1 MNQGSQTDRMRVLKH
16 IRTCAIVTA
25 VSSAVIACVL
35 IGPIVQSLV
44 IGVVVTVKR
53 WPGISGLIVALIV
66 LILLQTMVSR
76 RSGAQR
82 REASED
88 EQ

>member
-1 MNQGSQTDRMRVLKH
+1 
-16 IRTCAIVTA
+16 
-25 VSSAVIACVL
+25 
-35 IGPIVQSLV
+35 V
-44 IGVVVTVKR
+44 IGAVVTVKR